1 MSAMKFHRLVVASL
15 RYYLASHL
23 GVIAGASISAAVII
37 GALAVGDS
45 VRVSLRDRA
54 LDRLAG
60 ATAVISTGDRY
71 FNDTLAERIRAVQP
85 TNLPNFTGTV
95 SILLEL
101 PGMASRQDATA
112 RANAIHVLGVPD
124 GFLGGLAPI
133 EPDKVWLNASLAR
146 QLKAQTGDE
155 VVVRVHKPTALS
167 RDAVIS
173 PRDTVAVALRLR
185 VAGVVSARD
194 GGDLALQA
202 GQTPPMNAFV
212 SRSTLA
218 GAASL
223 AGRGNLAWFRAP
235 QRLTDAALLDDWT
248 DELTA
253 RLQAA
258 WSLDDAELSLRALPA
273 TQQGLELTSRR
284 IFLDHPVG
292 DAALQPLDSVSGS
305 AQPVLTYLVNALA
318 AGQRE
323 APYTMVTAIG
333 PPWTPESL
341 ADNEMVINQW
351 LADDLRLKVGDAL
364 EMVYYVADT
373 GPQLL
378 ERTNKFRVRGI
389 VPLEGIHA
397 DRTLMPEFPGIAK
410 AESTQDWD
418 AGFPLIRKIRNEDE
432 AYWKKWRGT
441 PKAFISLNAGQKLWG
456 NRFGEL
462 TAIRWSTDGSQKT
475 NDLSQQLS
483 VEIKAR
489 LKPESFGLRIDPVRT
504 RLLTAAAEGQDFGGL
519 FLSFSF
525 FLLGSSL
532 LLTALL
538 FRFALERR
546 ARELGI
552 LLALGWTPGRVSGLF
567 WREGFALAAIG
578 TILGSGLGVV
588 YARGVLWGLTTIW
601 SSAVARAALEYHLG
615 IPTLVIGIMVSL
627 MVAAAT
633 MGLTLRK
640 LVRRTARELM
650 ADGALDLPV
659 ASLPR
664 ISRWWT
670 SLMSV
675 VGLLAVGMASWAVA
689 AGKNEPGLFFGAGF
703 LWLLTGICVLRVVL
717 RRWSRPSRCGMGSRR
732 QTGFVGLAIR
742 SITRRPSRSLGG
754 VTLLASAAFLLC
766 AIGAFKLEDSAGAGR
781 PESGTGGF
789 GLWART
795 ALPILKDLNAP
806 DGRDFYGISASELE
820 GTSVVAFRVRDGDD
834 ASCLNLAR
842 AQRPRLLGVPA
853 AEFARRGAFSFS
865 ELAEAGALTNGWQAL
880 SPSKSDVTE
889 TPAIGDAASL
899 QWILHKQVGDT
910 LDYVDEQGRPFKLRI
925 VGALEGSVLQGN
937 LLISESELIRRFPGE
952 TGHREFL
959 IQTPTGREA
968 TVSASLSR
976 SLQDVGFE
984 ATPTWERLGEF
995 NAVQNTY
1002 LDTFQLLG
1010 GLGLLLGCAGFGVI
1024 VLRNLQE
1031 RRGELALMLALG
1043 FERGYLVRS
1052 AFVENGTVLVL
1063 GLGLGIITAIVAVL
1077 PSLRPGGHPLP
1088 WTSLAGMMG
1097 LVAAAGL
1104 LSTAWA
1110 AWKAVHERLLDSLR
1124 DL

>member
-1 MSAMKFHRLVVASL
+1 MSAMKLNRLVFASL
-15 RYYLASHL
+15 RYYLTSHL
-23 GVIAGASISAAVII
+23 GVLAGASISAAVLI

-45 VRVSLRDRA
+45 VRISLRNRA

-71 FNDTLAERIRAVQP
+71 FNDTLGERIRAVQL
-85 TNLPNFTGTV
+85 TNLPNLTGTA

-101 PGMASRQDATA
+101 PGMATRQDATA
-112 RANAIHVLGVPD
+112 RANSIHVLGIPD
-124 GFLGGLAPI
+124 GFLVGLGPI
-133 EPDKVWLNASLAR
+133 DADKVWLNASLAR
-146 QLKAQTGDE
+146 QLKAEVGDE

-185 VAGVVSARD
+185 VAGIVSAHN

-218 GAASL
+218 NAASL
-223 AGRGNLAWFRAP
+223 AGRGNLVWFRAP
-235 QRLTDAALLDDWT
+235 EGPEDAASREEWI
-248 DELTA
+248 DELTT
-253 RLQAA
+253 RLHAA
-258 WSLDDAELSLRALPA
+258 WSLDDAELSLRPLTAN
-273 TQQGLELTSRR
+273 QQGLELTSRR
-284 IFLDHPVG
+284 IFLDHPVSE
-292 DAALQPLDSVSGS
+292 AALKPFDSVSGS
-305 AQPVLTYLVNALA
+305 AQPVLTYLVNALI

-323 APYTMVTAIG
+323 APYAMVTSIG
-333 PPWTPESL
+333 SPWTPESL
-341 ADNEMVINQW
+341 ADDEMVLNRW
-351 LADDLRLKVGDAL
+351 LADDLRLKVGDSL

-373 GPQLL
+373 GPQLV
-378 ERTNKFRVRGI
+378 ERTNKFRIRGI

-418 AGFPLIRKIRNEDE
+418 AGFPLVRKIRNEDE

-441 PKAFISLNAGQKLWG
+441 PKAFISLTTGQKLWG
-456 NRFGEL
+456 NRFGDL
-462 TAIRWSTDGSQKT
+462 TAIRWSTVGTEKT
-475 NDLSQQLS
+475 NDSLRLLS
-483 VEIKAR
+483 EEFKAR

-546 ARELGI
+546 AREMGI

-567 WREGFALAAIG
+567 WREGFALAILG
-578 TILGSGLGVV
+578 TVLGSGLGVV
-588 YARGVLWGLTTIW
+588 YARGVLWGLATVW
-601 SSAVARAALEYHLG
+601 SSAVARASLEFHLTG
-615 IPTLVIGIMVSL
+615 QTFTTGVILSL
-627 MVAAAT
+627 AVAAAT
-633 MGLTLRK
+633 LGVTLRK

-650 ADGALDLPV
+650 ADGALDLPAPLLQRTSRV
-659 ASLPR
+659 WTALLFAIGLSSL
-664 ISRWWT
+664 
-670 SLMSV
+670 
-675 VGLLAVGMASWAVA
+675 GMTSWALVA
-689 AGKNEPGLFFGAGF
+689 GQKEPGIFFGAGF
-703 LWLLTGICVLRVVL
+703 LWLLTGVFVLRVAL
-717 RRWSRPSRCGMGSRR
+717 RRWSHPLQGGINSTRR
-732 QTGFVGLAIR
+732 TGFMGLALR
-742 SITRRPSRSLGG
+742 SVTRRPSRSLGG
-754 VTLLASAAFLLC
+754 ISLLASAAFLLC
-766 AIGAFKLEDSAGAGR
+766 AVGAFKLEESPGAGR

-795 ALPILKDLNAP
+795 ALPLLKDLNTP
-806 DGRDFYGISASELE
+806 EGRDFYGISATDLQ
-820 GTSVVAFRVRDGDD
+820 GTSIVAFRVHDGDD

-842 AQRPRLLGVPA
+842 PQRPRLLGVPA
-853 AEFARRGAFSFS
+853 EELARRGAFSFA
-865 ELAEAGALTNGWQAL
+865 ELVQSSAVTNGWLAL
-880 SPSKSDVTE
+880 SPSEREPGE
-889 TPAIGDAASL
+889 TPAIGDASSL

-910 LDYVDEQGRPFKLRI
+910 LDYVDEQGRPFKLRL
-925 VGALEGSVLQGN
+925 VGSLEGSVLQGN

-959 IQTPTGREA
+959 IQTPQGRES
-968 TVSASLSR
+968 TVSATLSR
-976 SLQDVGFE
+976 GLQDVGFE

-1031 RRGELALMLALG
+1031 RRGELALMLAIG
-1043 FERGYLVRS
+1043 FERGYLIRL
-1052 AFVENGTVLVL
+1052 AILENGTVLAL
-1063 GLGLGIITAIVAVL
+1063 GLGSGIVASIVAVA
-1077 PSLRPGGHPLP
+1077 PSLRPGGPPLP
-1088 WTSLAGMMG
+1088 WASLIGMMV
-1097 LVAAAGL
+1097 LVAVTGL
-1104 LSTAWA
+1104 LSTIWA